1 MAETKLYKYTEQEK
15 LNKMEVDLIDVTITL
30 PSGNT
35 AAGDVIF
42 HPQKIENAVAEKGG
56 KCMIQ
61 SVALIIADGGNDG
74 TVVQTVQLLFT
85 SDSDNTN
92 MANALDVASGG
103 TAADSLMNS
112 FCGQVYVTNLV
123 DVGTQSI
130 GSAQNIGIIAKAAA
144 TSKDLYV
151 WGMCHG
157 IDDYAAGTLV
167 LRVGVIKD

>member
-1 MAETKLYKYTEQEK
+1 
-15 LNKMEVDLIDVTITL
+15 
-30 PSGNT
+30 
-35 AAGDVIF
+35 
-42 HPQKIENAVAEKGG
+42 
-56 KCMIQ
+56 
-61 SVALIIADGGNDG
+61 
-74 TVVQTVQLLFT
+74 
-85 SDSDNTN
+85 
-92 MANALDVASGG
+92 
-103 TAADSLMNS
+103 MNS